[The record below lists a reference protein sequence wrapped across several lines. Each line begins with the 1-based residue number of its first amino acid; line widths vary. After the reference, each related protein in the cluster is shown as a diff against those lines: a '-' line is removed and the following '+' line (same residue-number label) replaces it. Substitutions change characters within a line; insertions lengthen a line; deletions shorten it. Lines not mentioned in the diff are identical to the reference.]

1 MKKILLG
8 FCTGLVFLALNF
20 STPSVA
26 LETEI
31 EETVDN
37 ASLAGSFLAA
47 QIAGRDNDDS
57 AAVAF
62 YSRAVSLDPE
72 NVELKRNLFV
82 ALMANGKISDAIAI
96 ADAVQGGGNPVFLA
110 KIALGVEALRK
121 RSWTK
126 VPLALADIRG
136 NDLNK
141 LTAGI
146 IKSWALIGA
155 GDLKGAIANAE
166 EIKGPDWLTL
176 VRDYHMG
183 LMFAASGDNK
193 NAAVRFSKVLEKR
206 QLASVLTETY
216 ARAIEALVRSE
227 IRAGNKDKAIS
238 ALTKGSRFLPDH
250 AAFTALQRAMG
261 DEKAVTPLVTSPQ
274 EGAAELLFNI
284 ASAIGREGGTPF
296 AKTHL
301 QLANYLNGGIDVISF
316 ALAGIYERQ
325 KHYVDA
331 NQLLETITELSPLF
345 HRASIAKALNLS
357 SIGEKDQAIVSLR
370 ELIAGSPKNL
380 TTYMTLGALF
390 SRDKNYT
397 EAAEIYDLAVAEIGA
412 PQPYHW
418 NLFFRLA
425 IARERLDH
433 WDQAEPNFKKALELF
448 PNQPDVLNYLGYSWI
463 DKGIHLD
470 EGVAMIRK
478 AVELKPRSGYIIDSL
493 GWAHYKLADYDQAVR
508 ELERAVQLMSQDATV
523 NDHLGDA
530 YWKVGRKLEATFQ
543 WKHAINSKPEPA
555 EKAKIEKKL
564 QHGLVDETDDT
575 AQNAN

>member
-1 MKKILLG
+1 MKKILLS
-8 FCTGLVFLALNF
+8 FCASLVLVASNF
-20 STPSVA
+20 ATPSVA
-26 LETEI
+26 LEANI
-31 EETVDN
+31 EETVGN

-72 NVELKRNLFV
+72 NNELKRNLFV
-82 ALMANGKISDAIAI
+82 ALIANGRISDAITI
-96 ADAVQGGGNPVFLA
+96 ADAIQGEGNPVFLSRV
-110 KIALGVEALRK
+110 ALGVEALRK

-136 NDLNK
+136 NDLDK
-141 LTAGI
+141 LTAEI
-146 IKSWALIGA
+146 IKSWALVGA
-155 GDLKGAIANAE
+155 GDLKAAIANADA
-166 EIKGPDWLTL
+166 IDGPNWVML
-176 VRDYHMG
+176 VRDYHVG
-183 LMFAASGDNK
+183 LMSAASGDNK
-193 NAAVRFSKVLEKR
+193 NAVARFSKVLERR
-206 QLASVLTETY
+206 QLASILTETY
-216 ARAIEALVRSE
+216 ARAIEALIRSE
-227 IRAGNKDKAIS
+227 IRAENNDKAIL
-238 ALTKGSRFLPDH
+238 ALKKGTDFLPNH
-250 AAFTALQRAMG
+250 AAFAALQRIMG
-261 DEKAVTPLVTSPQ
+261 DKKTVTPLVTSPQ
-274 EGAAELLFNI
+274 EGVAELLFNI

-301 QLANYLNGGIDVISF
+301 QLANYLNGGNDVVSF

-325 KHYVDA
+325 KQYAEA
-331 NQLLETITELSPLF
+331 NELLGTISDVSPLY

-357 SIGEKDQAIVSLR
+357 SIGEKNQAIASLR
-370 ELIAGSPKNL
+370 ELIANSPKEL

-390 SRDKNYT
+390 SRAENYF
-397 EAAEIYDLAVAEIGA
+397 EAAKIYDLAVAEIGT

-425 IARERLDH
+425 IARERLKH
-433 WDQAEPNFKKALELF
+433 WDLAEPNFKKALELF
-448 PNQPDVLNYLGYSWI
+448 PNQADVLNYLGYSWI

-543 WKHAINSKPEPA
+543 WRHAINAKPGPV

-564 QHGLVDETDDT
+564 ENGLVDETDDT